1 MPDLLTEKFQRY
13 ADELRVRPSVP
24 VEQIRARGER
34 RVRRDAVL
42 AVIAA
47 MVAFGLVGALIEL
60 SATGGAVNQP
70 LGRPRSTAFPA
81 AFRMPH
87 EGDPHWAVTYDPA
100 APGAFNPCGTGD
112 LTRTER
118 TAAITMTGSGDGSVP
133 PSAEVRYTEQVLLFS
148 GVTATRNTLL
158 ELTAAAK
165 GCGWYAEL
173 TEGTALGTV
182 LNAAN
187 PPGGSIPDIQR
198 LRSVVILLRDQAL
211 IISYADGPAAGN
223 PGAGGTDLDQI
234 SDRMCQTMSMCK
246 PARTCYEVGPPPTP
260 SVQVYC
266 SVYPYPT
273 AYPTFYYPEPPANPA
288 SVYPGGVSPGP
299 SGVTPGPSRGTPGP
313 TGITPGPSGVTPGP
327 TGFTP
332 GPT

>member
-1 MPDLLTEKFQRY
+1 MPDRLAERFAQFV
-13 ADELRVRPSVP
+13 DDVRMPPLSP
-24 VEQIRARGER
+24 AALIRARGDR
-34 RVRRDAVL
+34 RGRRATAL

-47 MVAFGLVGALIEL
+47 VVVFGLVGALIGL
-60 SATGGAVNQP
+60 SRTGSAVIQP
-70 LGRPRSTAFPA
+70 LGPPRSTAFPA

-87 EGDPHWAVTYDPA
+87 EGDPNWVLTNDPL

-118 TAAITMTGSGDGSVP
+118 IAAITVTGRGDGSIAP
-133 PSAEVRYTEQVLLFS
+133 YPEIRYTEQVLLFS

-173 TEGTALGTV
+173 TEGTARGTV
-182 LNAAN
+182 LNAAS

-198 LRSVVILLRDQAL
+198 LRNAVILLRDHAL
-211 IISYADGPAAGN
+211 IISYAEGPATGN
-223 PGAGGTDLDQI
+223 PGAGGGDLDQI

-246 PARTCYEVGPPPTP
+246 PQRTCYEPGPPLTP

-266 SVYPYPT
+266 SVYPFPT
-273 AYPTFYYPEPPANPA
+273 AYPTFYYPEPSPNPA
-288 SVYPGGVSPGP
+288 SVYPGGISPRPGSATP
-299 SGVTPGPSRGTPGP
+299 SGWPP
-313 TGITPGPSGVTPGP
+313 TT
-327 TGFTP
+327 
-332 GPT
+332 